1 MAGQCRLAQKRLAL
15 YDPRAVETGWQ
26 IRKPAC
32 YSFPGPG
39 FTLTKRLIPVTVPN
53 IKRIGKYEV
62 IDVLGRG
69 GMGLVYRAFDRQL
82 NREVAIKTLTEGF
95 TGDEEMLKRF
105 YQEAAKTGALRHP
118 NIVTVYDLGEQD
130 GFPYIVMEYLS
141 GDPLDRLIQSGKSQP
156 LAYKLKI
163 LEQVCYALGY
173 AHRNDV
179 IHRDVKPANVIVQS
193 DGTVKL
199 LDFGIARQEKTESR
213 LTRTGSVIG
222 TLQYMA
228 PERLRNAAFDGRS
241 DIFSVG
247 VMMFQLLTGQ
257 LPFTGDYAIVHKI
270 LTERHPP
277 LSQYL
282 EKYPPALDGII
293 DHALAKSPDDRY
305 STADEMAADIGS
317 IEQEL
322 RKEQVSE
329 WIQKAERLV
338 QKEEFTT
345 ARDVLLEVLKVD
357 SQHTTARQMIAQ
369 VRQSLSLRA
378 RAEQIRQLKSQ
389 AEEASADKRYDS
401 AIHCL
406 EAACGLDPSSSELSD
421 LLESI
426 RQKKRHREL
435 IDRYLHEADEA
446 RDRGDLDAAG
456 AVIAKALELD
466 RDDSRVRAAH
476 TALARLIEEAERHA
490 KTKKLLDNARK
501 QIGSRHFTEA
511 MEVLAEVEKIDPSNP
526 ELIKLQSS
534 ARQSREQEQ
543 RRRILEQIENEISVA
558 STVEELTRSSKL
570 VEQALE
576 RLPGEPSLIKLKS
589 TLARK
594 LHDEEIRRRVDEVAL
609 RCRNLIETSPEEA
622 LKLVHQLLHE
632 APGNERLLALQ
643 SAIVGQISD
652 RTQERTRSGYLQKAH
667 EALSSGRY
675 TEALRLLEA
684 CQKEGVSSPEITELM
699 DFARQEADRGLK
711 NSHIQG
717 LLQRAQNLMTRGAY
731 AEVVDL
737 LGAVRQEPE
746 TASLT
751 YLLEDAKARLQSFE
765 RTVHSALETA
775 EALRSHEQ
783 YAEAVRLLE
792 SQPSSVLQNEAVQ
805 KALTTLREASAHEI
819 TALQAVGS
827 AYAYLDQSD
836 ASKSALEDD
845 AKSPLLIRLVPIFTS
860 RRKSVADRQLSSA
873 IEQARNFF
881 NAGDKK
887 QAASA
892 LDAVVAIAE
901 FASKDLQNEWQAL
914 SKKLGK
920 IKRS

>member
-1 MAGQCRLAQKRLAL
+1 
-15 YDPRAVETGWQ
+15 
-26 IRKPAC
+26 
-32 YSFPGPG
+32 
-39 FTLTKRLIPVTVPN
+39 VTAPN

-95 TGDEEMLKRF
+95 AGDEEMLKRF

-163 LEQVCYALGY
+163 LEQVCNALGY

-193 DGTVKL
+193 DGNVKL
-199 LDFGIARQEKTESR
+199 LDFGIARQEKAESR

-282 EKYPPALDGII
+282 VKYPPALDGII
-293 DHALAKSPDDRY
+293 DRSLAKSPDDRY

-317 IEQEL
+317 IEREL
-322 RKEQVSE
+322 RKEQVAE
-329 WIQKAERLV
+329 WIQKAEGLV
-338 QKEEFTT
+338 KKEEFTT

-357 SQHTTARQMIAQ
+357 SQHTAARQMIEH
-369 VRQSLSLRA
+369 VRHSLSLRA
-378 RAEQIRQLKSQ
+378 RAEQVRQLKAQ

-406 EAACGLDPSSSELSD
+406 EAACGLDPSSSELSS
-421 LLESI
+421 LLDSV
-426 RQKKRHREL
+426 RQKKRRREL
-435 IDRYLHEADEA
+435 IDGYLREADTA
-446 RDRGDLDAAG
+446 RERGDLESAS
-456 AVIAKALELD
+456 AVIAKALEMD

-476 TALARLIEEAERHA
+476 VALARLIEEAERQG
-490 KTKKLLDNARK
+490 KTKKLLENARK
-501 QIGSRHFTEA
+501 EISSRHFTEA

-526 ELIKLQSS
+526 ELIKLQAA
-534 ARQSREQEQ
+534 ARQGREQEQ
-543 RRRILEQIENEISVA
+543 RRRILERLENEISVA
-558 STVEELTRSSKL
+558 STVDELTRATKL

-576 RLPGEPSLIKLKS
+576 RLPNEPRLIKLKS
-589 TLARK
+589 NLARK
-594 LHDEEIRRRVDEVAL
+594 LRDEELRRRVDEVAL
-609 RCRNLIETSPEEA
+609 RCRTLIETSPEEA

-643 SAIVGQISD
+643 STIVGHISE
-652 RTQERTRSGYLQKAH
+652 RTQEQARAGYLQKAH

-675 TEALRLLEA
+675 AEALRLLEK
-684 CQKEGVSSPEITELM
+684 CQAEGNVSPEITELM

-711 NSHIQG
+711 NTPIQ
-717 LLQRAQNLMTRGAY
+717 
-731 AEVVDL
+731 AE
-737 LGAVRQEPE
+737 Q
-746 TASLT
+746 
-751 YLLEDAKARLQSFE
+751 
-765 RTVHSALETA
+765 TVASALQAA
-775 EALRSHEQ
+775 EALRAHEQ
-783 YAEAVRLLE
+783 YAEAVRMLE
-792 SQPSSVLQNEAVQ
+792 SQARSVLQDEAVQ
-805 KALTTLREASAHEI
+805 KALAALREASAHEI

-827 AYAYLDQSD
+827 AYAYLDHD
-836 ASKSALEDD
+836 GGKSTLQDNE
-845 AKSPLLIRLVPIFTS
+845 KSPLLTRLVPIFAS
-860 RRKSVADRQLSSA
+860 RRKSVADRQVRSA
-873 IEQARNFF
+873 IEQARRAFD
-881 NAGDKK
+881 AGDKK
-887 QAASA
+887 QAATV
-892 LDAVVAIAE
+892 LDAVVAVAE
-901 FASKDLQNEWQAL
+901 FASQEVQSEWRSL
-914 SKKLGK
+914 SKKAG
-920 IKRS
+920 RARHS

>member
-1 MAGQCRLAQKRLAL
+1 MTA
-15 YDPRAVETGWQ
+15 PT
-26 IRKPAC
+26 
-32 YSFPGPG
+32 
-39 FTLTKRLIPVTVPN
+39 

-156 LAYKLKI
+156 LAYKLRI

-270 LTERHPP
+270 LTEKHPP

-282 EKYPPALDGII
+282 EKYPPALDSII

-322 RKEQVSE
+322 RKEQVAE

-435 IDRYLHEADEA
+435 IDRYLHEADSA
-446 RDRGDLDAAG
+446 RDRGDLEAAG
-456 AVIAKALELD
+456 AVMAKALELD

-476 TALARLIEEAERHA
+476 VALARLIAEAERQA
-490 KTKKLLDNARK
+490 KTKKLLDDARK
-501 QIGSRHFTEA
+501 EIGARHFTEA
-511 MEVLAEVEKIDPSNP
+511 MEVLAEVEKIDPSSP

-543 RRRILEQIENEISVA
+543 RRRILEQLENEISVA
-558 STVEELTRSSKL
+558 STVEELTRGTKL

-594 LHDEEIRRRVDEVAL
+594 LRDEEVRRRVDEVAL
-609 RCRNLIETSPEEA
+609 RCRTLIETSPEEA

-643 SAIVGQISD
+643 STIVGQISD
-652 RTQERTRSGYLQKAH
+652 RTQERARSGYLQRAH
-667 EALSSGRY
+667 EAMSSGRY
-675 TEALRLLEA
+675 TEALQLLEA
-684 CQKEGVSSPEITELM
+684 CQKEGISSPEITELM

-717 LLQRAQNLMTRGAY
+717 LLQRAQDLMTRGAY

-737 LGAVRQEPE
+737 LSAVKQEPE

-751 YLLEDAKARLQSFE
+751 HILDDAKARLQSFE
-765 RTVHSALETA
+765 RAVHSALETA
-775 EALRSHEQ
+775 KALCSHEQ
-783 YAEAVRLLE
+783 YAEAVRLVE
-792 SQPSSVLQNEAVQ
+792 SQPPSVLQNEAVQ
-805 KALTTLREASAHEI
+805 RALTTLREAAAHEI
-819 TALQAVGS
+819 TALQAVGT
-827 AYAYLDQSD
+827 AYAYLDHG
-836 ASKSALEDD
+836 ASKDTLQEN
-845 AKSPLLIRLVPIFTS
+845 AKSPLLTRLVPIFTS
-860 RRKSVADRQLSSA
+860 RRKSIADRQLSSA
-873 IEQARNFF
+873 IEQARNSF

-887 QAASA
+887 QAANA

-914 SKKLGK
+914 SKKVGK
-920 IKRS
+920 IRRS

>member
-1 MAGQCRLAQKRLAL
+1 
-15 YDPRAVETGWQ
+15 
-26 IRKPAC
+26 
-32 YSFPGPG
+32 
-39 FTLTKRLIPVTVPN
+39 
-53 IKRIGKYEV
+53 
-62 IDVLGRG
+62 
-69 GMGLVYRAFDRQL
+69 
-82 NREVAIKTLTEGF
+82 
-95 TGDEEMLKRF
+95 
-105 YQEAAKTGALRHP
+105 
-118 NIVTVYDLGEQD
+118 
-130 GFPYIVMEYLS
+130 
-141 GDPLDRLIQSGKSQP
+141 
-156 LAYKLKI
+156 
-163 LEQVCYALGY
+163 
-173 AHRNDV
+173 
-179 IHRDVKPANVIVQS
+179 
-193 DGTVKL
+193 
-199 LDFGIARQEKTESR
+199 
-213 LTRTGSVIG
+213 VIG

-247 VMMFQLLTGQ
+247 IVMFQLLTGQ

-322 RKEQVSE
+322 RKEQVAE

-338 QKEEFTT
+338 QKEEFTI

-357 SQHTTARQMIAQ
+357 SQHTTARQMIVQ

-435 IDRYLHEADEA
+435 IDRYLREADTA
-446 RDRGDLDAAG
+446 RERGDLEAAG

-476 TALARLIEEAERHA
+476 VALARLIEEAERQA
-490 KTKKLLDNARK
+490 RTKKLLDDARK
-501 QIGSRHFTEA
+501 EIGARHFTEA

-526 ELIKLQSS
+526 ELIRLQSS

-543 RRRILEQIENEISVA
+543 RRRILEHLENEISVA
-558 STVEELTRSSKL
+558 STVEELMRATKL

-594 LHDEEIRRRVDEVAL
+594 LRDEEIRRRVDEVAL
-609 RCRNLIETSPEEA
+609 RCRTLIETSPEEA

-632 APGNERLLALQ
+632 APGNERLLALR
-643 SAIVGQISD
+643 STIVGQISD
-652 RTQERTRSGYLQKAH
+652 RTQERARAGYLQKAH

-684 CQKEGVSSPEITELM
+684 CQKEGIASPEITELM
-699 DFARQEADRGLK
+699 DFARQEADRGQK
-711 NSHIQG
+711 NAHIQG
-717 LLQRAQNLMTRGAY
+717 LLQRAQGLMTRGAY

-737 LGAVRQEPE
+737 LGAVKREPE
-746 TASLT
+746 TASLM
-751 YLLEDAKARLQSFE
+751 YVLDDAKARLQSSE
-765 RTVHSALETA
+765 RAVRSALQTA
-775 EALRSHEQ
+775 EALRNHEQ

-792 SQPSSVLQNEAVQ
+792 SQPPSVLQNEAVQ
-805 KALTTLREASAHEI
+805 KSLTTLREATAHEI
-819 TALQAVGS
+819 TALQAIGS
-827 AYAYLDQSD
+827 AYAYLDHVD
-836 ASKSALEDD
+836 AEKGTLQEN
-845 AKSPLLIRLVPIFTS
+845 AKSPLLTRLVPIFAS
-860 RRKSVADRQLSSA
+860 RRKSVADRQLALA
-873 IEQARNFF
+873 IEQARNSF

-892 LDAVVAIAE
+892 LEAVVAIAE

-914 SKKLGK
+914 TKKLGK

>member
-1 MAGQCRLAQKRLAL
+1 
-15 YDPRAVETGWQ
+15 
-26 IRKPAC
+26 
-32 YSFPGPG
+32 
-39 FTLTKRLIPVTVPN
+39 VTAPN

-95 TGDEEMLKRF
+95 TGDEEMLQRF

-156 LAYKLKI
+156 LAYRLKI
-163 LEQVCYALGY
+163 LEQVCHALGY
-173 AHRNDV
+173 AHRNEV

-193 DGTVKL
+193 EGTVKL

-247 VMMFQLLTGQ
+247 VMMFQFLTGQ

-270 LTERHPP
+270 LTEKHPP

-322 RKEQVSE
+322 RKEQVAE
-329 WIQKAERLV
+329 WIVKAERLV

-357 SQHTTARQMIAQ
+357 SQHTAARQMIAQ

-378 RAEQIRQLKSQ
+378 RAEQIRQLKAQ

-421 LLESI
+421 LLDSI
-426 RQKKRHREL
+426 RHKKRRREM
-435 IDRYLHEADEA
+435 IDRYLHEADTA

-456 AVIAKALELD
+456 TVIAKALELD

-476 TALARLIEEAERHA
+476 VALARLIEEAERQA
-490 KTKKLLDNARK
+490 KTRKLLDNARRE
-501 QIGSRHFTEA
+501 IGGRHFTEA

-526 ELIKLQSS
+526 DLIKLQSS
-534 ARQSREQEQ
+534 ARQGREQEQ
-543 RRRILEQIENEISVA
+543 RRRILEQLENEISVA
-558 STVEELTRSSKL
+558 STVEELTRGAKL

-589 TLARK
+589 TLARR
-594 LHDEEIRRRVDEVAL
+594 LRDEEIRRRVEEVAL
-609 RCRNLIETSPEEA
+609 RCRTLIETSPEEA

-643 SAIVGQISD
+643 STIVGQISN
-652 RTQERTRSGYLQKAH
+652 RTQERARGEYLQKAH

-684 CQKEGVSSPEITELM
+684 CRKEGISSPEITELM

-711 NSHIQG
+711 NTHIQE
-717 LLQRAQNLMTRGAY
+717 LLRRARDLMTRGAY

-737 LGAVRQEPE
+737 LGAVKQEPE

-751 YLLEDAKARLQSFE
+751 HILEDAKTRLQSFE
-765 RTVHSALETA
+765 RTLHSVLQTA
-775 EALRSHEQ
+775 EALRTHEQ
-783 YAEAVRLLE
+783 YAEAVGLLE
-792 SQPSSVLQNEAVQ
+792 SQAPSVLQNKAVQ
-805 KALTTLREASAHEI
+805 KVLTTLREATANEI

-827 AYAYLDQSD
+827 AYAFLDHGD
-836 ASKSALEDD
+836 AGKGTLQEN
-845 AKSPLLIRLVPIFTS
+845 AKSPLLTRLVPIFES
-860 RRKSVADRQLSSA
+860 RRKSVADRQLSLA
-873 IEQARNFF
+873 VERARNSL

-887 QAASA
+887 QAARA
-892 LDAVVAIAE
+892 LDSVVAIAE

-914 SKKLGK
+914 SKKVGRT
-920 IKRS
+920 KRS